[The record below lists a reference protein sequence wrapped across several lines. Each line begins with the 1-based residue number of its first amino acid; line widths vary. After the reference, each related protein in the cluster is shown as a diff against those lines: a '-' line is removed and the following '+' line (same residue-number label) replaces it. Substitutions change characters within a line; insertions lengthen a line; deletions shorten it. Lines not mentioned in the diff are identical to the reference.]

1 MPASSVLEAPA
12 NASSRRH
19 AYLKLSEIVPENSS
33 RILNNPSAF
42 KRFQV
47 LAQALVDIAIE
58 MTDLVDGDPD
68 LESNGD
74 EIEDSDGG

>member
-1 MPASSVLEAPA
+1 MMPASSVLEAPA
-12 NASSRRH
+12 NARSRRH
-19 AYLKLSEIVPENSS
+19 TYLELSEIVPDSS
-33 RILNNPSAF
+33 CILNNPSAF

-58 MTDLVDGDPD
+58 MTDLVDGDPE